1 MIPQNWAFLFA
12 ARGPQAIVRAQAAA
26 PLYMVMFPLLMA
38 VAVFVRQSG
47 LPLAKPDFVFL
58 AAAQHL
64 LPGWAVGV
72 VMAAVV
78 LAGLVILSSVCLAIA
93 PLLTRNVLPG
103 LDGAAQQ
110 RWAKAIMA
118 LFIALS
124 AAGAMAQVPLLAT
137 LNTVFYF
144 GIVQTLP
151 GFLAALWAP
160 RASAA
165 GILAGLASAALA
177 ILAMKLSGLAL
188 GGLNPGLIGLIANGA
203 VLTLWTQARPRREG
217 RSVIEL
223 LR

>member
-1 MIPQNWAFLFA
+1 
-12 ARGPQAIVRAQAAA
+12 
-26 PLYMVMFPLLMA
+26 
-38 VAVFVRQSG
+38 
-47 LPLAKPDFVFL
+47 
-58 AAAQHL
+58 
-64 LPGWAVGV
+64 
-72 VMAAVV
+72 MAAVV

-110 RWAKAIMA
+110 RWAKAVMA

-165 GILAGLASAALA
+165 GILAGLAAAALA
-177 ILAMKLSGLAL
+177 ILAMKLAGLGL
-188 GGLNPGLIGLIANGA
+188 GGINPGLIGLIANGA
-203 VLTLWTQARPRREG
+203 VLALWTRARPRRDG
-217 RSVIEL
+217 RCVIEL
-223 LR
+223 LG